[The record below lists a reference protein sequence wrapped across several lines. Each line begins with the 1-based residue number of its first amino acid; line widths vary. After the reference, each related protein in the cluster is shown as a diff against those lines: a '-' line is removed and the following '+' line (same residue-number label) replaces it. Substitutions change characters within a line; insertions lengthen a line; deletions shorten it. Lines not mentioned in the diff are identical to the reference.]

1 VLAALANIAIVPIEA
16 CDLLGHRSQY
26 TFVYTNVNI
35 LLGGTG
41 SGLGRYFIMNEDRA
55 EYYRRQA
62 ELCLE
67 QAELAPDE
75 LMRERMRFLADEWL
89 KMAARAA
96 VRTAA

>member
-1 VLAALANIAIVPIEA
+1 
-16 CDLLGHRSQY
+16 
-26 TFVYTNVNI
+26 
-35 LLGGTG
+35 
-41 SGLGRYFIMNEDRA
+41 MNDDRA

-75 LMRERMRFLADEWL
+75 AMRVRMRFLADEWL

-96 VRTAA
+96 LRPAA

>member
-1 VLAALANIAIVPIEA
+1 M
-16 CDLLGHRSQY
+16 
-26 TFVYTNVNI
+26 
-35 LLGGTG
+35 
-41 SGLGRYFIMNEDRA
+41 GRYLGMNEDRA

-75 LMRERMRFLADEWL
+75 VMRERMRVIADEWL

-96 VRTAA
+96 LLAAA

>member
-1 VLAALANIAIVPIEA
+1 LDA
-16 CDLLGHRSQY
+16 RSKSKDMDP
-26 TFVYTNVNI
+26 V
-35 LLGGTG
+35 GTVRN
-41 SGLGRYFIMNEDRA
+41 LGRYFIMNDDRA

-75 LMRERMRFLADEWL
+75 AMRVRMRFIADEWL

-96 VRTAA
+96 LRTAA

>member
-1 VLAALANIAIVPIEA
+1 M
-16 CDLLGHRSQY
+16 R
-26 TFVYTNVNI
+26 
-35 LLGGTG
+35 GTG
-41 SGLGRYFIMNEDRA
+41 GDLERYFTMDEDRA

-75 LMRERMRFLADEWL
+75 SMRLRMRHLANEWL

-96 VRTAA
+96 LRTAA

>member
-1 VLAALANIAIVPIEA
+1 MGKGSGKRA
-16 CDLLGHRSQY
+16 R
-26 TFVYTNVNI
+26 
-35 LLGGTG
+35 GTRN
-41 SGLGRYFIMNEDRA
+41 GLGRYFSDEDRA

-75 LMRERMRFLADEWL
+75 LMRERMRFVADEWL

-96 VRTAA
+96 LRTAA

>member
-1 VLAALANIAIVPIEA
+1 
-16 CDLLGHRSQY
+16 
-26 TFVYTNVNI
+26 
-35 LLGGTG
+35 
-41 SGLGRYFIMNEDRA
+41 MNEDRA

-75 LMRERMRFLADEWL
+75 VMRERMRVIADEWL

-96 VRTAA
+96 LLAAA

>member
-1 VLAALANIAIVPIEA
+1 MAKGAV
-16 CDLLGHRSQY
+16 
-26 TFVYTNVNI
+26 
-35 LLGGTG
+35 GTG
-41 SGLGRYFIMNEDRA
+41 NGLARYFPMNEDRA

-75 LMRERMRFLADEWL
+75 AMRVRMRFIANEWL

-96 VRTAA
+96 LRTAA

>member
-1 VLAALANIAIVPIEA
+1 M
-16 CDLLGHRSQY
+16 
-26 TFVYTNVNI
+26 
-35 LLGGTG
+35 
-41 SGLGRYFIMNEDRA
+41 RYLIMNEDRA

-75 LMRERMRFLADEWL
+75 VIRERMRVIADEWL

-96 VRTAA
+96 LRTAA